1 LEESGENNALS
12 AETSK
17 NDGANEQVRQERQE
31 LRRALAELQKRIENK
46 ACEAKAL
53 EISYNEARRQ
63 VGDYFALKKKLK
75 HLEFS
80 LATEALTLRHERGV
94 MKEIKKTEAELEKT
108 RGVEELRRELVR
120 AQRKA
125 AELEE
130 ERKRIEKQIEDLRG
144 AAKKRRE
151 EERKRAEEERMSR
164 FVQSA
169 IAGAESNQGMVSLG
183 SLCVI
188 KKKG

>member
-1 LEESGENNALS
+1 MGESGEINALS

-31 LRRALAELQKRIENK
+31 LRLALAELHKRIENK
-46 ACEAKAL
+46 SCESKAL
-53 EISYNEARRQ
+53 EISYNEARKHA
-63 VGDYFALKKKLK
+63 GDYFALKKKLK
-75 HLEFS
+75 YLEFS
-80 LATEALTLRHERGV
+80 LATEALTLRHERGI
-94 MKEIKKTEAELEKT
+94 MKEIKKTEGELEKT
-108 RGVEELRRELVR
+108 RAVEELRRDFVR

-130 ERKRIEKQIEDLRG
+130 ERKRIEKQIEELRG
-144 AAKKRRE
+144 AVKKRRE

-188 KKKG
+188 KKKS